1 MELIKVVLLGIVI
14 SLLAVFLRTIRSEYS
29 ILCIVIGSLILIYYI
44 VNSLV
49 DIFAFFNN
57 VMEKTGIDQDLFVI
71 LLKIIGVGYLVEFS
85 AGICSDSGNTS
96 IANKVVLAG
105 KILIFLLSMPII
117 KNLFEMV
124 MDLL

>member
-1 MELIKVVLLGIVI
+1 
-14 SLLAVFLRTIRSEYS
+14 
-29 ILCIVIGSLILIYYI
+29 
-44 VNSLV
+44 
-49 DIFAFFNN
+49 
-57 VMEKTGIDQDLFVI
+57 MEKTGIDQDLFVI